1 MIVSTGVQ
9 CVFRL
14 EKDVDASSA
23 FGSDRDE
30 YTEMGVSNLLLVNV
44 HNDAA
49 LYLALKNFTCIARN
63 LCHRHHLCRFCQFL
77 FGQILG
83 QPVPR
88 NLPPVHWAH
97 HRVNAKKVH
106 APKQEWHDTAVQL
119 MSRR

>member
-30 YTEMGVSNLLLVNV
+30 YPEMGVSNLLLVNV

-49 LYLALKNFTCIARN
+49 LYWPSRILLA
-63 LCHRHHLCRFCQFL
+63 
-77 FGQILG
+77 
-83 QPVPR
+83 
-88 NLPPVHWAH
+88 
-97 HRVNAKKVH
+97 
-106 APKQEWHDTAVQL
+106 
-119 MSRR
+119 